1 MFSPPRQ
8 AGFFAKIKLILV
20 KSLFNF
26 GITKRKIMK
35 KNQLL
40 LISLTALLFIAG
52 CSSSSKE
59 KETIAPLIDMKM
71 FFKNGEKINF
81 QISPDGNYYSYLAN
95 YKDMLN
101 VFVQKVG
108 DENAVRVTNDT
119 LRSIANYFWKGTRI
133 VYLQDVGGDE
143 NFQLFSVAA
152 TGEDLKA
159 LTPFPGYRTEVID
172 ILRFIP
178 GKEKE
183 LLAVINK
190 RDKQYFDPYLINIE
204 TGQITLMY
212 ENKQNFDTWYTDNN
226 GVIRMATKTEGV
238 NISYLYR
245 NIEKDDFKILLTT
258 SFRESFF
265 PQSFDA
271 DNEHVYILSNI
282 GRDKIVLVEFDP
294 IAKKEV
300 KELYAS
306 PDYDLESVFYDKRK
320 KVLASVSWT
329 GEKAEEHFFDKE
341 WEVINAGLKQR
352 FEGYELSFT
361 GWDDEMKK
369 GIVSVYSDRLRRKYY
384 VYDFA
389 SKETTEIA
397 NPFPWIN
404 EKDMAYMKPVV
415 YTSRDGLTI
424 HGYLTLPKGI
434 EAKKIP
440 VVVNPHGGPW
450 ARDGWYFNPE
460 VQFLANRGYAVLQMN
475 FRGSTGYGKK
485 FWEASFKEWGKKMQD
500 DITDGVEYLKK
511 EGIADPERI
520 AIYGGSYGGYATL
533 AGVTFTPDLYACAV
547 DYVGVANLFTFMK
560 TIPPYWKP
568 YLDQF
573 YEMIG
578 NPKKDSLLFT
588 EASPV
593 LHADKIKV
601 PLFIA
606 QGANDPRVNKAE
618 SDQVVAALKLRGID
632 VEYMVKDNEGHGFRN
647 QNNRF
652 DFYGAM
658 EKFFDNHLKSEK

>member
-1 MFSPPRQ
+1 
-8 AGFFAKIKLILV
+8 
-20 KSLFNF
+20 
-26 GITKRKIMK
+26 MK
-35 KNQLL
+35 KNHLFLFSLSALL
-40 LISLTALLFIAG
+40 LIAG

-59 KETIAPLIDMKM
+59 NETKAPLIDMKL
-71 FFKNGEKINF
+71 FFKNGEKTNF
-81 QISPDGNYYSYLAN
+81 QISPDGNYYSFLSN

-108 DENAVRVTNDT
+108 DSSTVRVTNDT
-119 LRSIANYFWKGTRI
+119 LRSIAYYFWKGTRI

-143 NFQLFSVAA
+143 NFQLFSVTS
-152 TGEDLKA
+152 TGEDIKA
-159 LTPFPGYRTEVID
+159 LTPFPGYRTIVLD

-204 TGQITLMY
+204 TGQLTLLY
-212 ENKQNFDTWYTDNN
+212 ENKQNYDTWYTDNN
-226 GVIRMATKTEGV
+226 GVIRMATKTDGV

-245 NIEKDDFKILLTT
+245 NTDKDTFNILLTT
-258 SFRESFF
+258 SFKESFF

-271 DNEHVYILSNI
+271 SNKQIYTLSNI
-282 GRDKIVLVEFDP
+282 GRDKIALVEYDP

-329 GEKAEEHFFDKE
+329 GEKVEEYFFDKE
-341 WEVINAGLKQR
+341 WEVINAGLKQQ
-352 FEGYELSFT
+352 FEGYELSFVA
-361 GWDDEMKK
+361 WDDEMKK
-369 GIVSVYSDRLRRKYY
+369 GIVSIYNDRLRLKYL
-384 VYDFA
+384 VHDFT

-397 NPFPWIN
+397 NPYPWIN
-404 EKDMAYMKPVV
+404 EKDMAYMKPIV

-434 EAKKIP
+434 EAKKLP

-485 FWEASFKEWGKKMQD
+485 FWEASFKEWGKKMQN

-511 EGIADPERI
+511 EGIADPKRI

-547 DYVGVANLFTFMK
+547 DYVGVANLFTFMN

-573 YEMIG
+573 YEMVG
-578 NPKKDSLLFT
+578 DPKKDSLLLA

-618 SDQVVAALKLRGID
+618 SDQIVAALKQRGID

-658 EKFFDNHLKSEK
+658 EKFFDTHLKSEKK